1 MCFSRRTQQSV
12 FGTSSSCCSYCVFL
26 VSQYADKNLDMSCGF
41 SAAEFSRFDGDVIIP
56 DNYMLIINRNDDA
69 GRPSFNL
76 MLYNNTGVGTTGYHY
91 DLILP
96 TQRHVRQRE
105 AVSNAV
111 EPQASSLP
119 ATRFSC
125 NKKSLCSI
133 TPKSKAVPKP
143 KRMHFFALKIH
154 FLKVAVRL
162 FVVEIV
168 REKKKNRTQTSEM
181 KKKMVN
187 MRMQS

>member
-1 MCFSRRTQQSV
+1 M
-12 FGTSSSCCSYCVFL
+12 
-26 VSQYADKNLDMSCGF
+26 DISCGF
-41 SAAEFSRFDGDVIIP
+41 SVTVFSRFDGDVINP
-56 DNYMLIINRNDDA
+56 ENDMLIINRNDDA
-69 GRPSFNL
+69 NRPSFNL

-91 DLILP
+91 DPILP

-119 ATRFSC
+119 ATRFTC

-143 KRMHFFALKIH
+143 NKIHCFALKIH
-154 FLKVAVRL
+154 FIKVAVRL
-162 FVVEIV
+162 FVVEIEGK
-168 REKKKNRTQTSEM
+168 EK
-181 KKKMVN
+181 
-187 MRMQS
+187 